1 NNWFIMDIFLSRGN
15 TAMSAILLLIGILS
29 FAEVE
34 FTGAQSVG
42 VCYGNNG
49 DNLPSPQEVVNLYKS
64 NGIGRMRIY
73 DPDEGTLQAL
83 KGSNIEVILGVF
95 NDKLQSLTDAG
106 AAQNWVNDNVK
117 AYSPDV
123 KFKYIAVGN
132 EVEPSD
138 SKAQY
143 VLPAMQNIQNA

>member
-1 NNWFIMDIFLSRGN
+1 
-15 TAMSAILLLIGILS
+15 
-29 FAEVE
+29 
-34 FTGAQSVG
+34 
-42 VCYGNNG
+42 
-49 DNLPSPQEVVNLYKS
+49 
-64 NGIGRMRIY
+64 
-73 DPDEGTLQAL
+73 LQAL

-143 VLPAMQNIQNA
+143 VLPAMQNIQNAIAAANLQGQIKVSTAIKTSLVANPYPPNDGVFSDSASQYIKPSINFLVSNGAQ